1 MSKSLHLDNGDS
13 AFPHLSLSATQ
24 TLITQNVWF
33 PVSLEVH
40 TFLCL
45 LCTSCH
51 SQEVWFPATHSSRH
65 FFVHAH
71 YLPAVTASGFAV
83 AKSTSQQY
91 LQLTLSKGGNN
102 SNNRSFKTLQKINH
116 GEINQRPMN
125 ILKPEKV
132 TSYLHVST
140 PPLIFMMFQVIYNNL
155 YQTKD
160 RCMS

>member
-13 AFPHLSLSATQ
+13 AFPHLSLLATQ
-24 TLITQNVWF
+24 TLITQNMWF

-65 FFVHAH
+65 IFVHAH
-71 YLPAVTASGFAV
+71 YLPAITASGFTV

-91 LQLTLSKGGNN
+91 LQLILSKGGNN
-102 SNNRSFKTLQKINH
+102 SNNRSFKMLQKINH
-116 GEINQRPMN
+116 GEINHRPMN

-132 TSYLHVST
+132 TSYLHVLT
-140 PPLIFMMFQVIYNNL
+140 PP
-155 YQTKD
+155 
-160 RCMS
+160 